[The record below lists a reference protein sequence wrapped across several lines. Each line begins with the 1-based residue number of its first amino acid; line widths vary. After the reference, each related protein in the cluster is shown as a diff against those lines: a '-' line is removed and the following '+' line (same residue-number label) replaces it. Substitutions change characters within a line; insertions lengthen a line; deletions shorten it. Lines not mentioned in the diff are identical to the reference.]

1 LHIRGLNFL
10 PMVAAALA
18 AACASIEGIHTTAT
32 PVDPAAL
39 EAAKTFAG
47 APAVRAPLEATW
59 WKRYGDPQL
68 DALVEE
74 SFAGNPSIA
83 IVQARVEQARAAA
96 ALAHT
101 ALTPHTN
108 GSVSSSRQRFSENSI
123 IPPPFGGTWLWQN
136 DATVTLDYEFDF
148 WGKNR
153 KAYESSVGLVRAAAA
168 DAEAARLLLAV
179 AVTRAYIQLQASYEQ
194 RDVAAATLTEREQIL
209 SLTRARFDAGL
220 DARLA
225 VEEAEGQVPS
235 SRDQVIAAEQAIE
248 LARHQIA
255 ALLGRGPDRG
265 LDIARPALA
274 PIDVALP
281 STLPADLVG
290 RRPDVAAQRERV
302 QAAMLG
308 IESQKAAFYPNIDL
322 NVFVGLQ
329 ALSFEKWL
337 EASSLTA
344 GIGPAIN
351 LPWFHR
357 GSLRAGLEARSADWD
372 LAVGQYNQTLVDAV
386 REVVDQVATARAL
399 KARQEQVALA
409 LASAERAQDLSVA
422 RYRAGVGN
430 YLEVLLADRQ
440 VLLERALAAELRAR
454 RLDADVDLIHALGGG
469 YDNPAPLAAA
479 H

>member
-1 LHIRGLNFL
+1 MRGMKFL
-10 PMVAAALA
+10 PMAAALLA
-18 AACASIEGIHTTAT
+18 AACASTEGIRTTAVPT
-32 PVDPAAL
+32 DPAAL
-39 EAAKTFAG
+39 EAAQTFSG
-47 APAVRAPLEATW
+47 APAGRAPLEAAW

-68 DALVEE
+68 DQLIEE

-83 IVQARVEQARAAA
+83 VVRARVEQARAAA

-101 ALTPHTN
+101 ALTPHTS
-108 GSVSSSRQRFSENSI
+108 GTVGASRQRLSENSI

-136 DATVTLDYEFDF
+136 DATIGLDYEFDF

-153 KAYESSVGLVRAAAA
+153 KAYESSLGLVRAAAA

-179 AVTRAYIQLQASYEQ
+179 AVTRAYIQLQAAFEQ

-220 DARLA
+220 DSQVA
-225 VEEAEGQVPS
+225 VHEAEGQVPS
-235 SRDQVIAAEQAIE
+235 SRDQVIAAHQAIE
-248 LARHQIA
+248 LARHQVA

-265 LDIARPALA
+265 LAVARPALA

-302 QAAMLG
+302 EAAMRG
-308 IESQKAAFYPNIDL
+308 IESAKAAFYPNIDL
-322 NVFVGLQ
+322 NAFVGLQ
-329 ALSFEKWL
+329 AISFQKWL
-337 EASSLTA
+337 EAGSLA
-344 GIGPAIN
+344 LGVGPAIN
-351 LPWFHR
+351 LPWFQR
-357 GSLRAGLEARSADWD
+357 GTLRAQLAGRSADWD

-386 REVVDQVATARAL
+386 RDVVDQVATVRAL

-409 LASAERAQDLSVA
+409 LAAAERAEALSVA

-430 YLEVLLADRQ
+430 YLEVLLTERQ
-440 VLLERALAAELRAR
+440 VLLERALDAELRAR

-469 YDNPAPLAAA
+469 YDHPAPLAAR
-479 H
+479 